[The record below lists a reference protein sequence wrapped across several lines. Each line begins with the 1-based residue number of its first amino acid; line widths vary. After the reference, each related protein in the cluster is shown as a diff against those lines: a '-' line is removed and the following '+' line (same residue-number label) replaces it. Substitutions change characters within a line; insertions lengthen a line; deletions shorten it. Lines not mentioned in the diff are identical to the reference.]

1 MLGKIKTKKNYL
13 AMSNTIKITL
23 VVLFLIIIML
33 SSLFY
38 KQGLGIEIAEKIHYM
53 DSLEIDR
60 KDKRIKTQDSIID
73 ALYDIKITK
82 ITIIEK
88 DTVSHE

>member
-1 MLGKIKTKKNYL
+1 
-13 AMSNTIKITL
+13 MSNLYKIL
-23 VVLFLIIIML
+23 ALMPIVVILSCFLYQERKNL
-33 SSLFY
+33 
-38 KQGLGIEIAEKIHYM
+38 EIADKIHYM

-73 ALYDIKITK
+73 FLYEFKVTK

-88 DTVSHE
+88 DTVR

>member
-1 MLGKIKTKKNYL
+1 
-13 AMSNTIKITL
+13 MSNLSKIL
-23 VVLFLIIIML
+23 ALMPIVVILACFLYQERKNL
-33 SSLFY
+33 
-38 KQGLGIEIAEKIHYM
+38 EIAEKIHYM

-60 KDKRIKTQDSIID
+60 KDKRIKMQDSIIN
-73 ALYDIKITK
+73 ALYDIKVTK

>member
-1 MLGKIKTKKNYL
+1 
-13 AMSNTIKITL
+13 MSNTIKITL

-38 KQGLGIEIAEKIHYM
+38 KQGLGIEIADKIHYM

-60 KDKRIKTQDSIID
+60 KDKRIKMQDSIIEY
-73 ALYDIKITK
+73 LYQLKVTK
-82 ITIIEK
+82 ITIIDK
-88 DTVSHE
+88 DTVR

>member
-1 MLGKIKTKKNYL
+1 
-13 AMSNTIKITL
+13 MSNLYKIL
-23 VVLFLIIIML
+23 ALMPIVVILLCFLYQERKNL
-33 SSLFY
+33 
-38 KQGLGIEIAEKIHYM
+38 EIADKIHYM

-73 ALYDIKITK
+73 FLYEFKVTK

-88 DTVSHE
+88 DTVR